1 MIRSAPNV
9 LSSASGQIN
18 ERLDSSSLRTLFYEC
33 MAIINSRPL
42 TTVKIASN
50 QILMSPYQ
58 FQAHLIVMMYTRE
71 KAGSKCRHSLMY
83 FGSVGKKNI

>member
-9 LSSASGQIN
+9 LSSASGQIK

-42 TTVKIASN
+42 TTVEIDVQPLSSN
-50 QILMSPYQ
+50 DLLQIKFLCHTTSSR
-58 FQAHLIVMMYTRE
+58 LI
-71 KAGSKCRHSLMY
+71 
-83 FGSVGKKNI
+83 